1 MKTEEEKKI
10 LHEMM
15 EEAIAR
21 LDSKK
26 LEGLIAIGL
35 EKSEIIFA
43 SVRRCNYKTQ
53 TDFTYIDMA
62 LELGADVNAKDIVG
76 DTPLRYA
83 ITSRN
88 LKLMEHLLKAGADP
102 NSRCRNADSILHSA
116 IASTYRRRG
125 TDKYEHF
132 TEPSKLLIKYRAD
145 VNFRD
150 RNGETAL
157 HVAFRLNN
165 KMIKHLVKAGA
176 DVNIKNNRGRTALED
191 AVIEG
196 RTRIFGN
203 PVQNEEFKF
212 FVEKMSDEHRE
223 SIESIFRRREEE
235 RRKEDEEYKKREKIR
250 DKIREETKMVERE
263 TAEEIKARLLDELSK
278 VMGTAP

>member
-43 SVRRCNYKTQ
+43 SVRRCNYKTA
-53 TDFTYIDMA
+53 TDFRCIDMA

-76 DTPLRYA
+76 DTPLSYA

-102 NSRCRNADSILHSA
+102 NSPCRNYGSILHSA
-116 IASTYRRRG
+116 IAYSETTYRRRG
-125 TDKYEHF
+125 NDKYEHF
-132 TEPSKLLIKYRAD
+132 TEPSKLLIKYGAD

-150 RNGETAL
+150 INGETAL
-157 HVAFRLNN
+157 HVAFGLNN

-176 DVNIKNNRGRTALED
+176 DVNAKNNRGRTALED

-196 RTRIFGN
+196 RTGIFGN
-203 PVQNEEFKF
+203 PLQNEEFKF

-223 SIESIFRRREEE
+223 SIESMFRRREEE
-235 RRKEDEEYKKREKIR
+235 GRKEHEEYKKREKIR
-250 DKIREETKMVERE
+250 EETKVVERE

>member
-15 EEAIAR
+15 EEAMVR

-26 LEGLIAIGL
+26 LEGLVAIGL

-43 SVRRCNYKTQ
+43 AVRRCNYKTA
-53 TDFTYIDMA
+53 TDFRNIDMA
-62 LELGADVNAKDIVG
+62 LELGADVNAETNDG
-76 DTPLRYA
+76 YTPLCCVLG
-83 ITSRN
+83 SRN

-102 NSRCRNADSILHSA
+102 NSRCGRYDSILHSA
-116 IASTYRRRG
+116 IAYYETTYRRRG
-125 TDKYEHF
+125 NDKYEYF
-132 TEPSKLLIKYRAD
+132 TEPSKLLIKYGAD

-150 RNGETAL
+150 RNGDTAL
-157 HVAFRLNN
+157 HVAFDHNH

-176 DVNIKNNRGRTALED
+176 DVNAKNNRGRTALEHE
-191 AVIEG
+191 VIEG
-196 RTRIFGN
+196 RIGN
-203 PVQNEEFKF
+203 PFQNEEFKF